1 MSNFDYFKQYQS
13 EMQRIRNKIAEE
25 ENPYHKAHIAEFSEM
40 IDDRI
45 QAILPQ
51 VLQEQRENV
60 RVEVE
65 TYMNGHR
72 VSSSTDIVKGVKDMV
87 LNALRRNREG
97 EVIASKM
104 PGETFICASPAFF
117 LLLAKPFFGDYNIYE
132 ANRRR

>member
-45 QAILPQ
+45 HAILPQ

-72 VSSSTDIVKGVKDMV
+72 VSSSADIVKGVRDMV
-87 LNALRRNREG
+87 VNALKGIGKGR
-97 EVIASKM
+97 
-104 PGETFICASPAFF
+104 
-117 LLLAKPFFGDYNIYE
+117 
-132 ANRRR
+132 

>member
-13 EMQRIRNKIAEE
+13 EMERIKNKIAEE

-60 RVEVE
+60 RVEIE

-72 VSSSTDIVKGVKDMV
+72 VSTSADIVKGVRDMV
-87 LNALRRNREG
+87 VNALRGIGKGR
-97 EVIASKM
+97 
-104 PGETFICASPAFF
+104 
-117 LLLAKPFFGDYNIYE
+117 
-132 ANRRR
+132 